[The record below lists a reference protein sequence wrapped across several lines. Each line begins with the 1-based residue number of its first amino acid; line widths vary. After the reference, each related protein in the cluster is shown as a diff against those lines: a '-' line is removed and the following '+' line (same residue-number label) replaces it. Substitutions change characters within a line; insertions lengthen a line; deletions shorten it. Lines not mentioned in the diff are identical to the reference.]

1 MAFAIFSK
9 DAASTCGRVRDIN
22 AMTHPTTQDQWRKKL
37 VRMLPRDVLE
47 SMVESPSY
55 NRNNLD
61 DQVMN
66 ALTDE
71 GVVELLAILRKKVM
85 P

>member
-1 MAFAIFSK
+1 
-9 DAASTCGRVRDIN
+9 
-22 AMTHPTTQDQWRKKL
+22 MTHPTTQDQWRKKL
-37 VRMLPRDVLE
+37 VRMMPRDILE
-47 SMVESPSY
+47 SMVESPSH

-71 GVVELLAILRKKVM
+71 GVVELLSVLRRKVL